1 MEGKDWIIC
10 ILACILMAIIGYLS
24 KNEKNEQSED
34 ERKSQHCERLKK
46 KWRAYKRRN
55 QQLNN
60 IDVVRNRL

>member
-10 ILACILMAIIGYLS
+10 FLASILMGIIGYLS
-24 KNEKNEQSED
+24 NNKNYEQIED

-46 KWRAYKRRN
+46 KWRAYKMRN